1 MVEVLMGRNR
11 LAKQLG
17 PEPGMGR
24 EDLGLHL
31 PGAGLSG
38 QARFLRNHL

>member
-11 LAKQLG
+11 LAEQLG

-24 EDLGLHL
+24 EDLRRHQ

-38 QARFLRNHL
+38 QARLLRNHL

>member
-11 LAKQLG
+11 LAEQLG

-24 EDLGLHL
+24 EDLGLHQ

-38 QARFLRNHL
+38 QSRFLRNHL